1 MDFRRPLRVVT
12 PTLDADVLGVLA
24 RADVEMS
31 GREIQRLAG
40 HGSHQGI
47 RNAADRLTQ
56 QGIVLR
62 RAAGGAHLYRLNRD
76 HLAARLI
83 EEMGDLTSQFVQ
95 RLRMTIGAWTIAP
108 TAAVLFGSVPTGGA
122 ADTSDID
129 LLIIRASSCDP
140 DSPQWQAQLLQLE
153 GAGHILDRQRRP
165 HHRVRRERSRE
176 WKSRRCRS
184 RGAPERHPALLVR
197 RSRWSSHSATSG
209 ITPLPPP
216 PPSLDSDRVREEAER
231 ARARS
236 EQRA

>member
-153 GAGHILDRQRRP
+153 EQ
-165 HHRVRRERSRE
+165 
-176 WKSRRCRS
+176 
-184 RGAPERHPALLVR
+184 
-197 RSRWSSHSATSG
+197 ATSWTG
-209 ITPLPPP
+209 NDARIIEY
-216 PPSLDSDRVREEAER
+216 DENEVVNGRADDVVREALQ
-231 ARARS
+231 S
-236 EQRA
+236 GIPLYS